1 MQSAQIAACQQRT
14 RYVCSRAGANCNARR
29 RCAASVTSVINS
41 VDGTS
46 AHIDPH
52 HDARNRSRLRHASG
66 QGPALRPQRRGA
78 WPARATPRDARLG
91 GEAVAAAIAAEIR
104 LRQNMEG
111 QRSTPLRSGKTRSG
125 GAVAAAAGARTSGRP
140 SSDSGMPVSR
150 RRRTGSRRARRICQC
165 PILTARPRRRQRRHR
180 RRHERRPFWH
190 S

>member
-66 QGPALRPQRRGA
+66 QGPALRPQRRGRGPRVRPRVTPA
-78 WPARATPRDARLG
+78 SEVKPSLLQLLPKSGCAKIWRANGARRFARARPGAAERWLPLRARG
-91 GEAVAAAIAAEIR
+91 RVAA
-104 LRQNMEG
+104 
-111 QRSTPLRSGKTRSG
+111 P
-125 GAVAAAAGARTSGRP
+125 
-140 SSDSGMPVSR
+140 
-150 RRRTGSRRARRICQC
+150 RRTRAC
-165 PILTARPRRRQRRHR
+165 PSVVGVGQAADALVEFVNVRY
-180 RRHERRPFWH
+180 
-190 S
+190 